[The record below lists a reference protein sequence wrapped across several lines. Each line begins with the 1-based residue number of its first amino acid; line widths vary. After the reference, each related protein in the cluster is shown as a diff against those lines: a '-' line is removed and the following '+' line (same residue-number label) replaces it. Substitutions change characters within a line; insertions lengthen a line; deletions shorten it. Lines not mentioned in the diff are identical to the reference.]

1 MGLDYYAS
9 FAMIFL
15 GITAVIWLIMLGI
28 SKYTIWYKNE
38 FTSNLSKN
46 FHSMFMFVDSDKYFY
61 LYVFLL
67 LLLPAS
73 VYLSSENVVY
83 TVCTVI
89 LLLIT
94 PKNIHKFLFNRR
106 QKQLVTSLPD
116 TLVQM
121 SGSLRAGA
129 SLAISIE
136 AMVAET
142 KGPIAQ
148 EFSLVL
154 REMRIGVSMDDA
166 FDNLAKRV
174 NEEEYTLVVAA
185 SRIAREV
192 GGNLSETF
200 ELLSNTLRK
209 KIMME
214 GKIKALTAQGIMQGW
229 VVGLLPIGMML
240 ILMQMEPE
248 AMRPLLHSVVG
259 WGFLTVVIIM
269 ELLGAVMIKKI
280 VTIDI

>member
-1 MGLDYYAS
+1 MGLYYYAS
-9 FAMIFL
+9 VAMMFL
-15 GITAVIWLIMLGI
+15 GITAVIWGTMLAI
-28 SKYTIWYKNE
+28 SKYTVWYKNE
-38 FTSNLSKN
+38 FTETLNQN
-46 FHSMFMFVDSDKYFY
+46 FHTMFMFVDADKYFY
-61 LYVFLL
+61 IYVVSFFLL
-67 LLLPAS
+67 PVL
-73 VYLSSENVVY
+73 VYLSSENVIY
-83 TVCTVI
+83 TVITVI
-89 LLLIT
+89 LMLMA
-94 PKNIHKFLFNRR
+94 PKSIHKFMFNRR
-106 QKQLVTSLPD
+106 QKELVTSLPD
-116 TLVQM
+116 TLVQI

-136 AMVAET
+136 AMVKET
-142 KGPIAQ
+142 KGPVAQ

-200 ELLSNTLRK
+200 ELLANTLRK

-214 GKIKALTAQGIMQGW
+214 GKINALTAQGKLQGW

-259 WGFLTVVIIM
+259 WGFLTIVIIM